1 VEWKT
6 MSLSDSREVP
16 VSTNSPTALLHLE
29 TATQLLAGCLQLDG
43 FQSGLMQAVLGRD
56 SSGRLIRKA
65 GIMSIVLVGG
75 EVAVDDRI
83 EIELPPPPHRPLDR
97 V

>member
-1 VEWKT
+1 MT
-6 MSLSDSREVP
+6 GLRNP
-16 VSTNSPTALLHLE
+16 
-29 TATQLLAGCLQLDG
+29 CFQLDS

-56 SSGRLIRKA
+56 GSGRLIRKA
-65 GIMSIVLVGG
+65 GIMSIVLIGS